1 VPEWAGSGETA
12 RASVEKERLVGDN
25 ASETA
30 GHKETN
36 AKRCADCGLEYLPL
50 TRRGDT
56 DDRIDKFFGL
66 DIVSAL
72 NIVMDLI
79 HASHA
84 RSGMSEGA
92 FAAWNWLA
100 GLRQMLGPEQASARQ
115 WANEI
120 AQLRADLIDFA
131 KAAARQE
138 SLETLLVAQGGQ
150 TPVVRTRSAL
160 QLASELATELAAL
173 EHLWKKPSRAIRP
186 SKHTLGLLELKL
198 HKVGFSHEEIARA
211 DFDGSLDGAASER
224 AVNVAVERVKKRIKA
239 AEKHEAEGSTNGMSE
254 G

>member
-1 VPEWAGSGETA
+1 MDDNAAETA
-12 RASVEKERLVGDN
+12 ERN
-25 ASETA
+25 ET
-30 GHKETN
+30 T
-36 AKRCADCGLEYLPL
+36 AKRCAECGLEYLPL
-50 TRRGDT
+50 TRRGDI

-66 DIVSAL
+66 DVVSAL

-84 RSGMSEGA
+84 RTGMSEGA

-100 GLRQMLGPEQASARQ
+100 GLRQMLGPEQASARE
-115 WANEI
+115 WAKQI
-120 AQLRADLIDFA
+120 AQLRAQLVDFA

-138 SLETLLVAQGGQ
+138 NLETLLVAQGGQ

-198 HKVGFSHEEIARA
+198 HTVGFSHEEIAKA
-211 DFDGSLDGAASER
+211 DFDSSLDGADSER
-224 AVNVAVERVKKRIKA
+224 ALKVAVERVKKRIKA
-239 AEKHEAEGSTNGMSE
+239 AEKHAAEGATDGVSLGENTR
-254 G
+254 